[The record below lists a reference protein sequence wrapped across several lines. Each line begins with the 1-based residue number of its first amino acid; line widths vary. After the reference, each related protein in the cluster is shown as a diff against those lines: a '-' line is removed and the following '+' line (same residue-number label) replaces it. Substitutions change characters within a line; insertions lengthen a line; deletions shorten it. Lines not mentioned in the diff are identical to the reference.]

1 MKKIACALLALMSM
15 NATAQLQYQNRPPE
29 KSRNI
34 SQLEKDVQKMV
45 MATAMIYNYYV
56 DSVDSKRLAEDAING
71 ILSKLDPHSAYSNA
85 KETKKFTEPL
95 EGSFEGIGVQ
105 FNVLEDTLVVIQPVP
120 KGPSEKVGIVAGDRI
135 VSVND
140 TAIAGVKMS
149 REEIMHR
156 LRGRKG
162 SHVDLGVVR
171 REIQDTLHFDVV
183 RDKIPV
189 NSVDAAYMVTPTIGL
204 IRFNNFAQTTH
215 DEVVEAIKKL
225 REQGMVDLII
235 DLQQNGGGYLQA
247 AADLASEFL
256 QKDDLIVYTRGRSV
270 PNQEFRSSGSGL
282 FTQGKVAVLVD
293 EYSASAAEI
302 LSGAIQDQDRGIVVG
317 RRTFGKGLVQL
328 PMDLPHNAS
337 MKLTTAKYYIPSGR
351 CIQAINYKHTGGG
364 YKEHVPDSL
373 THVFYTRNGREVRDG
388 GGIMPDIEIKPDTMS
403 NILLYLDR
411 IDSTEVM
418 FDYVVDYISKH
429 PTIAPAD
436 KFHLTDAEYAD
447 FTQQVLKAG
456 FTYDQISKKQFEEL
470 IKTAKFEGYYDDA
483 KAEFEALKAKLD
495 HHDIEHDLQQHRN
508 EIQRQIEQ
516 DIISAYYFQSGQL
529 LHMLQTDKTL
539 KEAERIL
546 NTSGEYEKLLS
557 PKKVK

>member
-1 MKKIACALLALMSM
+1 M
-15 NATAQLQYQNRPPE
+15 NDETA
-29 KSRNI
+29 
-34 SQLEKDVQKMV
+34 
-45 MATAMIYNYYV
+45 
-56 DSVDSKRLAEDAING
+56 
-71 ILSKLDPHSAYSNA
+71 SA
-85 KETKKFTEPL
+85 
-95 EGSFEGIGVQ
+95 
-105 FNVLEDTLVVIQPVP
+105 
-120 KGPSEKVGIVAGDRI
+120 SEI
-135 VSVND
+135 VS
-140 TAIAGVKMS
+140 
-149 REEIMHR
+149 
-156 LRGRKG
+156 G
-162 SHVDLGVVR
+162 S
-171 REIQDTLHFDVV
+171 IQDLD
-183 RDKIPV
+183 R
-189 NSVDAAYMVTPTIGL
+189 GL
-204 IRFNNFAQTTH
+204 I
-215 DEVVEAIKKL
+215 I
-225 REQGMVDLII
+225 G
-235 DLQQNGGGYLQA
+235 
-247 AADLASEFL
+247 
-256 QKDDLIVYTRGRSV
+256 TR
-270 PNQEFRSSGSGL
+270 
-282 FTQGKVAVLVD
+282 T
-293 EYSASAAEI
+293 Y
-302 LSGAIQDQDRGIVVG
+302 
-317 RRTFGKGLVQL
+317 GKGLVQI
-328 PMDLPHNAS
+328 PNVDLPYNGNL
-337 MKLTTAKYYIPSGR
+337 KLTTSKYYIPSGR

-495 HHDIEHDLQQHRN
+495 HHDIERDLQQHRD